1 MFKFNFYLFLKFEF
15 DQILQRQFKY
25 LPLMKI
31 AESLHRRIF
40 PMTIHEMQAIK
51 SYYEIRKVTLE
62 ILNDFENFFR
72 RIEGM
77 YALRG
82 RMCIFSF
89 KQVTPRRSSTIWKRL
104 INKENMY
111 NPGDKKRPHSFC
123 SAEVHRVNNLSA
135 IYFCIAHDSPFT
147 TQNL

>member
-51 SYYEIRKVTLE
+51 SYYEIRKFTLE

-77 YALRG
+77 YALRDECVFSVLNKWPRDVLQQFG
-82 RMCIFSF
+82 R
-89 KQVTPRRSSTIWKRL
+89 
-104 INKENMY
+104 
-111 NPGDKKRPHSFC
+111 
-123 SAEVHRVNNLSA
+123 
-135 IYFCIAHDSPFT
+135 DS
-147 TQNL
+147 